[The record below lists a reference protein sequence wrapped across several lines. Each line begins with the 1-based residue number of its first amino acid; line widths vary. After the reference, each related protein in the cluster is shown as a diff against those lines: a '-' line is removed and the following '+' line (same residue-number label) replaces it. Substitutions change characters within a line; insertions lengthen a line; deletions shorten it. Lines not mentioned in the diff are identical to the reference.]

1 MHYLG
6 RITVR
11 GPYSTY
17 EKKRIGSLIDNH
29 PFNTEVTCFLP
40 FLHQNE
46 ISDTNSKGIE
56 SNE

>member
-11 GPYSTY
+11 GPYSTF
-17 EKKRIGSLIDNH
+17 EKKRIASLIDNH

-40 FLHQNE
+40 FLEQNE
-46 ISDTNSKGIE
+46 INDNNSQDIE
-56 SNE
+56 ANE